1 VKKRERGRER
11 ERVGEVWIL
20 FRERGRKRWWREGYK
35 GRNQKRAQHA
45 SFHRK
50 LKPHASLS
58 SDGVVWCLL
67 QF

>member
-1 VKKRERGRER
+1 MRCGFCLGREGENGGGERVIKEGIKRE
-11 ERVGEVWIL
+11 
-20 FRERGRKRWWREGYK
+20 
-35 GRNQKRAQHA
+35 HSTP